1 MSVDRLRRPFIPL
14 HLSVGLVVLVG
25 SVRTTFGAVQH
36 GAPVGGNLHLVLLG
50 MIEAIGALLFL
61 LPKCTRVG
69 GTIMLVTFGIAIVA
83 HALQRQFPGFLL
95 VYAAATWVV
104 MVDGGLWRPAP
115 THQASTT

>member
-1 MSVDRLRRPFIPL
+1 MSVDRLRRPFILL

-25 SVRTTFGAVQH
+25 SVRTALDALQH
-36 GAPVGGNLHLVLLG
+36 GAPVGGNLYLVLLG
-50 MIEAIGALLFL
+50 TIEAVGAVLFL

-69 GTIMLVTFGIAIVA
+69 GAIMLLTFGVAIVA

-95 VYAAATWVV
+95 VCAAATWVV

-115 THQASTT
+115 PHQASTT